1 MLFVSRWFIC
11 ERPGSTEPMVGEL
24 MTLPVRVGVRATRC
38 ALTTTLTASA
48 RALTLAG
55 GALQSLA
62 GRSGA
67 ARPEPPA
74 SPRREPPRST
84 APRRPPDPMAD
95 PAGVPVADPAGV
107 PVADPAGVPVADP
120 ADVPVNEPKPQP
132 SAEQPAPAHV
142 SEEPELVAESADPG
156 AEDGAGAAVTVD
168 EPWEGYTRLTARDV
182 ADHLPSADPAE
193 LAAIQLYE
201 NSHKRRATVLTAVAR
216 ELRTRA

>member
-38 ALTTTLTASA
+38 ALTTTLTAST

-84 APRRPPDPMAD
+84 APRRSPD
-95 PAGVPVADPAGV
+95 PVADPAGV
-107 PVADPAGVPVADP
+107 PVADPPGVPVH
-120 ADVPVNEPKPQP
+120 EPKPQP
-132 SAEQPAPAHV
+132 AAEQPAPAHV

-182 ADHLPSADPAE
+182 ADHLASADPAE